1 MKANSIINVPSNA
14 ADNSLPP
21 PSMTAADSIGPAE
34 LTRVAGSAWVASAPQ
49 VLTKIDAEPLSH
61 YSQSI
66 LKDPTKNG
74 SESVYSIVI
83 FVASRFK

>member
-34 LTRVAGSAWVASAPQ
+34 LTKVAPQ
-49 VLTKIDAEPLSH
+49 VLTKIDANPLTH
-61 YSQSI
+61 YGQFI
-66 LKDPTKNG
+66 LRDPTKNG
-74 SESVYSIVI
+74 SERCMFIKV
-83 FVASRFK
+83 R

>member
-34 LTRVAGSAWVASAPQ
+34 LTKVAPQ
-49 VLTKIDAEPLSH
+49 VLTKIETH
-61 YSQSI
+61 YGQFI
-66 LKDPTKNG
+66 LRDPTKNG
-74 SESVYSIVI
+74 SERCMFIKV
-83 FVASRFK
+83 R

>member
-34 LTRVAGSAWVASAPQ
+34 LTRIAPQ
-49 VLTKIDAEPLSH
+49 VLKKIDALTMTNLYYETL
-61 YSQSI
+61 Q
-66 LKDPTKNG
+66 KMAKN
-74 SESVYSIVI
+74 
-83 FVASRFK
+83 VACLLPHGLMIANEIK

>member
-61 YSQSI
+61 YCQFI
-66 LKDPTKNG
+66 LQDHTKNG
-74 SESVYSIVI
+74 SERCMFIV
-83 FVASRFK
+83 